1 MTTIQMGPGRPR
13 HTGSRSSERP
23 AREEILDHAA
33 RLFVERGF
41 SGTSTR
47 EIAEACGIRQA
58 SLYYHFTGK
67 DDILAEL
74 LHLSV
79 RPSLDKVEKI
89 EAECAPDI
97 PERTLYLLAL
107 IDVNTLTMAPH
118 NIGKLYRMPDVR
130 NSRVFQEFKP
140 ALQEL
145 NAAYGRL
152 GAEIAN
158 EAVAAAISVN
168 QLGGLLIQVV
178 EVVIRI
184 RSGGC
189 DVVTSQAHA
198 IAATCLRVCG
208 VPENRIALAAATA
221 EDVMTVLD
229 ATPRSVKT
237 FITNENGTH

>member
-33 RLFVERGF
+33 RMFVERSF

-58 SLYYHFTGK
+58 SLYYHFSGK

-89 EAECAPDI
+89 EVECPVEV
-97 PERTLYLLAL
+97 PEAALYLLAL
-107 IDVNTLTMAPH
+107 IDVDTLARDPH

-130 NSRVFQEFKP
+130 NSGVFREFKP

-145 NAAYGRL
+145 SAAYARL
-152 GAEIAN
+152 GAKLAN
-158 EAVAAAISVN
+158 GPVAAATSCS
-168 QLGGLLIQVV
+168 QLGGLLVQVV

-184 RSGGC
+184 RSG
-189 DVVTSQAHA
+189 DHEVTSAQAHA

-208 VPENRIALAAATA
+208 VSENRIALASATA
-221 EDVMTVLD
+221 EDVMAALN
-229 ATPRSVKT
+229 ATP
-237 FITNENGTH
+237 